1 MLEGK
6 CSSGVSYAVKRGGH
20 AVAYCALSI
29 RCGTRDETGGVDIR
43 NCAGPSVA
51 VPCEGVQPTADLSV
65 VPCEGVRSTADLSV
79 APCEDVRSVGRNV
92 TGGVSSGTQF
102 HSGTAHFVEHTIF
115 KGTER
120 RNAAAINS
128 CLDKL
133 GGELNAFTTKE
144 EIVLHATVL
153 KEDLSKAGSLLFELV
168 TCPTFPEAEVETE
181 RGVIIDEINSYK
193 DAPAEE
199 IYDVFEEML
208 FKGHPLAGPILGTV
222 KSVKKITPA
231 ELARFV
237 KEKFVPE
244 NMAFTVVADM
254 DEAVMARRVQKI
266 VSKFFSDSPQS
277 PAKGVRHDG
286 TAPQKAELSPTQ
298 FDLTLN
304 RRNHQV
310 NCVIGGL
317 APTLYDHSERIAMV
331 LLTNIIGG
339 PASNSILNAILREK
353 RGWVY
358 AVECSYTQYA
368 DSGIVAISLGCEREN
383 LEKCRRVIDREL
395 AKLCAAPL
403 TDAKLRAAKKQLL
416 GQVAIG
422 GDNGE
427 NQCLSMG
434 KSLMSYGHVFTDEE
448 GRRQIEAITA
458 EDLQSLAVKYLS
470 PSTLSTL
477 VFV

>member
-1 MLEGK
+1 MLEGR
-6 CSSGVSYAVKRGGH
+6 CACGVSYAVKRGGN
-20 AVAYCALSI
+20 AVAYCALSV
-29 RCGTRDETGGVDIR
+29 RCGTRDEMGF
-43 NCAGPSVA
+43 P
-51 VPCEGVQPTADLSV
+51 
-65 VPCEGVRSTADLSV
+65 
-79 APCEDVRSVGRNV
+79 
-92 TGGVSSGTQF
+92 
-102 HSGTAHFVEHTIF
+102 SGTAHFVEHTIF
-115 KGTER
+115 KGTAR
-120 RNAAAINS
+120 HNAAAINS

-133 GGELNAFTTKE
+133 GGELNAYTTKE

-153 KEDLSKAGSLLFELV
+153 KEDLNKAGSLLFELV
-168 TCPTFPEAEVETE
+168 TCPTFPEGEVETE
-181 RGVIIDEINSYK
+181 RGVIIDEIHSYK

-208 FKGHPLAGPILGTV
+208 FKGHPLSGPILGTV
-222 KSVKKITPA
+222 KSVRKITPA

-237 KEKFVPE
+237 REKFVPE
-244 NMAFTVVADM
+244 NMAFTVVADIP
-254 DEAVMARRVQKI
+254 EAILAKRVEKL
-266 VSKFFSDSPQS
+266 VAKFFGS
-277 PAKGVRHDG
+277 PASGASGHHISGGVSGTSDG
-286 TAPQKAELSPTQ
+286 ATVPSRPADHPKADLNTAQ
-298 FDLTLN
+298 FNLTLN

-368 DSGIVAISLGCEREN
+368 DSGIIAISLGCEKEN
-383 LEKCRRVIDREL
+383 LEKCRRTIDREL
-395 AKLCAAPL
+395 AKLREAPL
-403 TDAKLRAAKKQLL
+403 SAAKLRAAKKQLL

-422 GDNGE
+422 SDNGE

-434 KSLMSYGHVFTDEE
+434 KSLMAYGHVFTDEE
-448 GRRQIEAITA
+448 GKRQIEAVTA
-458 EDLQSLAVKYLS
+458 TDLQALAVKYFS

-477 VFV
+477 IFV